1 MHGLWPRPVKWD
13 SESVKLS
20 RFPPHPSDQAVR
32 SVGCGR
38 FLKHCS
44 ALKIRLLQ
52 LLLTL
57 VEDSTDGWP
66 TSGPFPGM
74 TVDLRRPCWAGATIR
89 WLE

>member
-1 MHGLWPRPVKWD
+1 MHGLWPRQVKWD

-20 RFPPHPSDQAVR
+20 RFPPHPSDRAVR

-57 VEDSTDGWP
+57 VEDSTDGL
-66 TSGPFPGM
+66 S
-74 TVDLRRPCWAGATIR
+74 LIHI
-89 WLE
+89 